1 MSDERGYID
10 LPLMAGEEV
19 DASFGE
25 RRGLDAEAAGD
36 HNAIVLTDRRLL
48 RLSRSGAKRDVS
60 FASLRDVHLAEVR
73 RTSRGM
79 RSVWRAALLLAG
91 AGAALATISYLPIAA
106 PLAAALLLGAAY
118 HLFHH
123 VTVSQE
129 GIILFHAGQEQM
141 GIAYRGNLA
150 DQAYAFVNRLFHLK
164 EALSIA
170 PEESGEEPTG
180 LGAPGWEIWH
190 EMEDAEMGVASSRGD
205 DTPEEPGGEDVSQM
219 EPHGEPTPMDEAATK
234 RNHLTRRLRPRWN
247 LTVSQPLRRS
257 QPPKRNHLTRRLR
270 PRWNLTV
277 SQPLRRSQPPKRN
290 HLTRRLR
297 PRWSLTVSQPLRRSQ
312 PPRRNHL
319 TRRLRPRWNLTV
331 SQPLRRSQPPQE
343 EPPYAEAP
351 PTMEPHGEPTP
362 AEESAAQEELPYAEA
377 PPTMEPHGEPT
388 PAEES
393 AAQRNHLTRRLRPRW
408 SLTVS
413 QPLRRNPRG
422 SAAPRGE

>member
-10 LPLMAGEEV
+10 LPLMVGEEV

-25 RRGLDAEAAGD
+25 KRGMDAEAAGD

-48 RLSRSGAKRDVS
+48 RLSRSGARRDVS

-180 LGAPGWEIWH
+180 LDAPGWEIWH

-205 DTPEEPGGEDVSQM
+205 DTPEEPSGEDVSQM
-219 EPHGEPTPMDEAATK
+219 EPHGEPTPAEEATTQEEPSYAEAAPTMEPHGEPTLMEEAAT
-234 RNHLTRRLRPRWN
+234 
-247 LTVSQPLRRS
+247 
-257 QPPKRNHLTRRLR
+257 
-270 PRWNLTV
+270 
-277 SQPLRRSQPPKRN
+277 
-290 HLTRRLR
+290 
-297 PRWSLTVSQPLRRSQ
+297 
-312 PPRRNHL
+312 
-319 TRRLRPRWNLTV
+319 
-331 SQPLRRSQPPQE
+331 QE
-343 EPPYAEAP
+343 EPSYAEAA

-362 AEESAAQEELPYAEA
+362 AEESAAQEESPHAEAAPTMEPHGEPTPTEESATQEEPPYAEAAPTMEPHGESTHAEESAAQEEPHSEA

-388 PAEES
+388 PAEETV
-393 AAQRNHLTRRLRPRW
+393 AQEVP
-408 SLTVS
+408 
-413 QPLRRNPRG
+413 PYAE
-422 SAAPRGE
+422 AAPTMEPHGEAPPQEESEAKQPR

>member
-164 EALSIA
+164 EALSMA

-205 DTPEEPGGEDVSQM
+205 DTPEEPSGEDVSQM
-219 EPHGEPTPMDEAATK
+219 EPHGEPTLMEEAVA
-234 RNHLTRRLRPRWN
+234 HEE
-247 LTVSQPLRRS
+247 
-257 QPPKRNHLTRRLR
+257 PPYAEIAPTIEPHGEPT
-270 PRWNLTV
+270 PTEE
-277 SQPLRRSQPPKRN
+277 SAA
-290 HLTRRLR
+290 
-297 PRWSLTVSQPLRRSQ
+297 
-312 PPRRNHL
+312 
-319 TRRLRPRWNLTV
+319 
-331 SQPLRRSQPPQE
+331 QE
-343 EPPYAEAP
+343 EPPYAEGLPTTEPHGEPTPTEEAATQEEPSYAETAP
-351 PTMEPHGEPTP
+351 TLEPHGEPTP
-362 AEESAAQEELPYAEA
+362 AEELVAQEEPPYAEA
-377 PPTMEPHGEPT
+377 APTMEPHEEAP
-388 PAEES
+388 PQEES
-393 AAQRNHLTRRLRPRW
+393 EANQPR
-408 SLTVS
+408 
-413 QPLRRNPRG
+413 
-422 SAAPRGE
+422 

>member
-164 EALSIA
+164 EALSMA

-219 EPHGEPTPMDEAATK
+219 EPHGEPTPTEESAAQEELPYGEAPPTLEPHGEPTSAGESAPQEEPPYAEAA
-234 RNHLTRRLRPRWN
+234 P
-247 LTVSQPLRRS
+247 TVEPHGEPTPTEEPHEEA
-257 QPPKRNHLTRRLR
+257 PP
-270 PRWNLTV
+270 
-277 SQPLRRSQPPKRN
+277 QEEPPYAEAAPTMEP
-290 HLTRRLR
+290 HGEPT
-297 PRWSLTVSQPLRRSQ
+297 PAEESA
-312 PPRRNHL
+312 
-319 TRRLRPRWNLTV
+319 
-331 SQPLRRSQPPQE
+331 PQE

-362 AEESAAQEELPYAEA
+362 AEESAAQEELPYGEA
-377 PPTMEPHGEPT
+377 PPTLEPHGEPT
-388 PAEES
+388 PAEELV
-393 AAQRNHLTRRLRPRW
+393 AQEEP
-408 SLTVS
+408 
-413 QPLRRNPRG
+413 PYAE
-422 SAAPRGE
+422 AAPTMEPHEEAPPQEESEANQPR